1 MNIRATT
8 DSITIA
14 ARPTKPQIQTWTL
27 WRRLVRSLAPAGGDV
42 GGTAGAPSCVG
53 GGGGGGGGGR
63 GGGGGGGGWGG
74 GGGLLGGGG
83 GGRGRRQREP
93 GPSTVR

>member
-14 ARPTKPQIQTWTL
+14 ARPTKPQIQSWTL

-42 GGTAGAPSCVG
+42 GGTAGAPFCVG
-53 GGGGGGGGGR
+53 
-63 GGGGGGGGWGG
+63 WGEG
-74 GGGLLGGGG
+74 APPAGAWAVYGQDKGAGAE
-83 GGRGRRQREP
+83 R
-93 GPSTVR
+93 